1 MFVMKKVGRLMEG
14 GEMLAAYRARSD
26 SDERKR
32 DRKTKRIILSE
43 YNRQMFA
50 KGIFAKSFR
59 QAAKRTATARRA
71 FVAVALASAAS
82 LSQSKGE
89 TSHAAALEF
98 PVVLQQNV
106 VAGKT
111 AVGAKVQAKLTI
123 ATLLHGVV
131 IPQDAVISGEVIE
144 SVAKSATEPSRVAVR
159 MDTAQWK
166 NGAAPSVLPLE
177 TKLYLTAW
185 YYPLVAA
192 DYNSATGDADPPL
205 HVNSRDTSRTIPVPT
220 TPVPGLSQ
228 HRAVMK
234 YIESVTGAGGAIV
247 LTSKHSNIKLDK
259 STTYVLAAGELQSAK

>member
-131 IPQDAVISGEVIE
+131 TVSYTHLFR
-144 SVAKSATEPSRVAVR
+144 SKSANTLNTSSKSSFRQDQLTVVESE
-159 MDTAQWK
+159 
-166 NGAAPSVLPLE
+166 LP
-177 TKLYLTAW
+177 
-185 YYPLVAA
+185 
-192 DYNSATGDADPPL
+192 
-205 HVNSRDTSRTIPVPT
+205 PV
-220 TPVPGLSQ
+220 
-228 HRAVMK
+228 
-234 YIESVTGAGGAIV
+234 
-247 LTSKHSNIKLDK
+247 
-259 STTYVLAAGELQSAK
+259 STLAARCSR

>member
-1 MFVMKKVGRLMEG
+1 MKKVGKLMEG

-131 IPQDAVISGEVIE
+131 IPQDAVISGEV
-144 SVAKSATEPSRVAVR
+144 SRAQRAPAGDQAVF
-159 MDTAQWK
+159 D
-166 NGAAPSVLPLE
+166 GLVLPPWRRRTTIPLRATQIRRFTSIPE
-177 TKLYLTAW
+177 IRPGLYLCL
-185 YYPLVAA
+185 PL
-192 DYNSATGDADPPL
+192 
-205 HVNSRDTSRTIPVPT
+205 RF
-220 TPVPGLSQ
+220 
-228 HRAVMK
+228 RAFRS
-234 YIESVTGAGGAIV
+234 IAR
-247 LTSKHSNIKLDK
+247 
-259 STTYVLAAGELQSAK
+259 

>member
-1 MFVMKKVGRLMEG
+1 MKKVGKLMEG

-43 YNRQMFA
+43 YNRQMLA

-185 YYPLVAA
+185 YYPLGGGGLQFRYGRRRSAA
-192 DYNSATGDADPPL
+192 SRQFPRYVPDYTCAYHSGSGPFAASRGDEVHRVCHRRRRSHRSDLQAF
-205 HVNSRDTSRTIPVPT
+205 
-220 TPVPGLSQ
+220 Q
-228 HRAVMK
+228 HQ
-234 YIESVTGAGGAIV
+234 AG
-247 LTSKHSNIKLDK
+247 
-259 STTYVLAAGELQSAK
+259 